1 VLVPAFL
8 FQRKGGDTM
17 NSTLTATLFIGI
29 DVSSK
34 SNYVYG
40 MDFFGAKLLS
50 FNASNNDPGAEYI
63 VSRIIQCLRDNSLSH
78 LTIAMESTSFYS
90 WHIANF
96 LSCHEDLLWFKPKV
110 YNLNPKTIANYKKTF
125 VDIDKT
131 DPKDAFVIADFAR
144 VGKITSAPWKGG
156 QYIALQRLTRC
167 RLHIMEN
174 IAREKSYILSNI
186 FLKFSE
192 LTILDKSEQPFSDIF
207 STSSIGILTE
217 FMTTEEIANADLR
230 ELVDFLVDK
239 SRNRFKDPES
249 AAKILQ
255 RAARDSY
262 RLDKALYDPLNATI
276 AASFNCIKA
285 FEKEV
290 SALDKAIEKAIR
302 GLQTH
307 EFQCL
312 SSIKGIGLVFAAGIA
327 AEIGDI
333 TKFNNEASVAKY
345 AGLTWRKKQSGNFTA
360 QDTYLTKT
368 GNKYLRY
375 YIIEA
380 AGSILRYN
388 PEYNA
393 YYHKK
398 YNETLIHKHKRAL
411 ALTGRK
417 FVRLIF
423 ALLRNNQLY
432 TMNDTA
438 EEVKTS

>member
-1 VLVPAFL
+1 
-8 FQRKGGDTM
+8 M
-17 NSTLTATLFIGI
+17 NTTLTATLFIGI

-50 FNASNNDPGAEYI
+50 FQASNNNPGAEYS
-63 VSRIIQCLRDNSLSH
+63 VSEIIKCLKDNSLSY

-96 LSCHEDLLWFKPKV
+96 LSCHEGLLWFKPKV
-110 YNLNPKTIANYKKTF
+110 YCLNPKTVANYKKTF

-144 VGKITSAPWKGG
+144 VGKITSAPWKGS

-174 IAREKSYILSNI
+174 MAREKSYILSNI

-192 LTILDKSEQPFSDIF
+192 LAVLDKSEQPFSNTF
-207 STSSIGILTE
+207 GTSSVGVLTE
-217 FMTTEEIANADLR
+217 FMSTEEIANTGLP
-230 ELVDFLVDK
+230 ELINFLVDK
-239 SRNRFKDPES
+239 SRNRFKDPV
-249 AAKILQ
+249 ATAKVLQ

-290 SALDKAIEKAIR
+290 SSLDKAIEKAVK
-302 GLQTH
+302 GLSTY
-307 EFQCL
+307 EFQCI
-312 SSIKGIGLVFAAGIA
+312 SSIKGIGPVFAAGIV

-333 TKFNNEASVAKY
+333 TKFDNEASLAKY

-375 YIIEA
+375 YILEA
-380 AGSILRYN
+380 VCSILKFN
-388 PEYNA
+388 SEYNI

-398 YNETLIHKHKRAL
+398 YNEALIHKHKRAL

-432 TMNDTA
+432 TLNNVA